1 MSSRPAGPLADA
13 YIDLLR
19 KAVLGQTVGPVT
31 TYEPVPGQ
39 TGNRVEQRLLHRAL
53 RRENGVLA
61 RPETVDVAENEDGRM
76 TAETLPPWALTMVG
90 ARRLANVESCVR
102 DVLERG
108 VPGDL
113 IETGVW
119 KGGTTIFMR
128 GLLRAYGVTDR
139 KVYVADSFQGLP
151 PPDAE
156 AYPADEGST
165 LHLWQNLAVG
175 LDDVR
180 ANFERFDLL
189 DDQVEFVK
197 GWFRDTLPALRGH
210 VWSVIRLDGD
220 LYEST
225 RDALRNLYDGLA
237 VGGWVIIDDY
247 SDIAACRQ
255 AVADFRAENDITE
268 PIVEVDWTAVCWQK
282 QSR

>member
-1 MSSRPAGPLADA
+1 VADA

-19 KAVLGQTVGPVT
+19 KAILGQTVGQAT
-31 TYEPVPGQ
+31 TYEPVPGP
-39 TGNRVEQRLLHRAL
+39 TGNRVEQHLLQRAL
-53 RRENGVLA
+53 RRANAVLV
-61 RPETVDVAENEDGRM
+61 RPTTVDLADNEDGRE
-76 TAETLPPWALTMVG
+76 TASTLPPWALTMIG
-90 ARRLANVESCVR
+90 SRRLGNVESCVR

-165 LHLWQNLAVG
+165 LHLWQNLAVT

-180 ANFERFDLL
+180 ANFQRFDLL

-197 GWFRDTLPALRGH
+197 GWFRDTLPALRGR
-210 VWSVIRLDGD
+210 VWSLIRLDGD

-225 RDALRNLYDGLA
+225 YDALRNLYDGLA

-247 SDIAACRQ
+247 SDIPACRQ
-255 AVADFRAENDITE
+255 AVADFRAEKDIAE
-268 PIVEVDWTAVCWQK
+268 PIIEVDWSGACWQK

>member
-1 MSSRPAGPLADA
+1 VSDRPAGPVADA
-13 YIDLLR
+13 YVDLLR
-19 KAVLGQTVGPVT
+19 RAVLGQTVGPVT
-31 TYEPVPGQ
+31 TYDPVRSQ
-39 TGNRVEQRLLHRAL
+39 AANRVERRILGRAL
-53 RRENGVLA
+53 RREDAVLA
-61 RPETVDVAENEDGRM
+61 RPTTVDLADNEDGRM
-76 TAETLPPWALTMVG
+76 TAWNLPPWPLSMIG
-90 ARRLANVESCVR
+90 SRRLANVESCVR

-139 KVYVADSFQGLP
+139 RVYVADSFEGLP
-151 PPDAE
+151 APDVE
-156 AYPADEGST
+156 AYPADEGLT
-165 LHLWQNLAVG
+165 LHLWPNLAIG
-175 LDDVR
+175 LDEVR
-180 ANFERFDLL
+180 ANFQRFSLL

-210 VWSVIRLDGD
+210 VWSVMRLDGD

-225 RDALRNLYDGLA
+225 SDALRNLYDGLA

-247 SDIAACRQ
+247 SDIPACQQ
-255 AVADFRAENDITE
+255 AVEDFRAENDITE
-268 PIVEVDWTAVCWQK
+268 PIIEVDWTGVCWQK
-282 QSR
+282 QSP